1 MNKYE
6 IYNKILQILS
16 ELPLNSKKMEVFKK
30 ALSDLLDLEKKLE
43 IGGYKNPPIFLF
55 KTLDTRCRKCYTIEN

>member
-1 MNKYE
+1 MKNIKKLLKNVLTSLYKYSKIILVKKEVLKMNKYE

-30 ALSDLLDLEKKLE
+30 ALSDLLDL
-43 IGGYKNPPIFLF
+43 
-55 KTLDTRCRKCYTIEN
+55 

>member
-1 MNKYE
+1 MKKHKKIIKNVLTNLYKYSKIILVRKEVLKMDKYE

-30 ALSDLLDLEKKLE
+30 ALSDLLDL
-43 IGGYKNPPIFLF
+43 
-55 KTLDTRCRKCYTIEN
+55 